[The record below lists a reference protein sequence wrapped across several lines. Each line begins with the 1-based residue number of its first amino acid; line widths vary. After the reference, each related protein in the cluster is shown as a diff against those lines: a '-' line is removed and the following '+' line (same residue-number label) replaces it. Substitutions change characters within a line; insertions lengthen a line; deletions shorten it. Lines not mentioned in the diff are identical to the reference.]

1 MRIDSGFLQR
11 KPTMSRRAVLAA
23 ALPAVAL
30 AGQTQAQTQTP
41 PPSGPAL
48 PASPAP
54 APRFTFDDVVRRAR
68 EAASRPFDA
77 RLPPLPDPLAKL
89 DFDGWRDIRFKP
101 DRALLASGNGP
112 FRMHLFHT
120 GFLYQRP
127 VVVNVV
133 RDGVAAPVPYA
144 PALFDYGRTKID
156 KPLPLDLGFAGFRLH
171 YPLNAPAVMDELIS
185 FLGASYFR
193 FLGRGQKYGLSAR
206 GLAIGVGAKE
216 TEEFPFFREFW
227 VELPREDADR
237 AVIYALMDG
246 ESVSGAYQFHV
257 YPSRETTVEVTATL
271 FARRS
276 INRLGIAPLTS
287 MYLSG
292 ENNPHAGRDY
302 RPELHDSD
310 GLLMQSGAG
319 EWIWRPLRNPA
330 AAVTSSFFD
339 NNPRGFGLMQRDR
352 TFEHYQDLDLNYE
365 MRPSYWVEP
374 REGWGEGRVELVEI
388 PTSDETNDNIVAYW
402 QPKNP
407 IEAGQQIT
415 LGYRLSALNDGARL
429 HPGARA
435 INTWTTQARALGSS
449 EPVAAGTRRFIVDF
463 TGGDLEFLLAEPG
476 QVQIV
481 ASVSTGRVLRSFVTA
496 NAAIRGFRAVVDVEV
511 PAGQSVDVR
520 GFLRARSR
528 ALSET
533 WTYPWVSP

>member
-1 MRIDSGFLQR
+1 MRADSGSPR
-11 KPTMSRRAVLAA
+11 HPAVSRRALLASAASLAA
-23 ALPAVAL
+23 AIPAL
-30 AGQTQAQTQTP
+30 AQTP
-41 PPSGPAL
+41 PQSGPTA

-54 APRFTFDDVVRRAR
+54 APRFGFEEVVRRAR
-68 EAASRPFDA
+68 DAAARPFDA
-77 RLPPLPDPLAKL
+77 RVPPLPDPLPRL
-89 DFDGWRDIRFKP
+89 DFDAWRDIRFRP

-112 FRMHLFHT
+112 FRMHLFHP

-133 RDGVAAPVPYA
+133 REGIAAPVPYA

-171 YPLNAPAVMDELIS
+171 YPLNAPGLMDELIA

-227 VELPREDADR
+227 IEMPREDAER
-237 AVIYALMDG
+237 AVVYALMDG
-246 ESVSGAYQFHV
+246 ESVTGAYQFLI
-257 YPSRETTVEVTATL
+257 YPGRETTLEVTATL
-271 FARRS
+271 FARRAVS
-276 INRLGIAPLTS
+276 RLGIAPLTS
-287 MYLSG
+287 MYLTG
-292 ENNPHAGRDY
+292 ENDMQAARDY

-310 GLLMQSGAG
+310 GLLMQTGAG

-330 AAVTSSFFD
+330 AAVTSSFVD

-352 TFEHYQDLDLNYE
+352 IFEHYQDLDLNYE

-388 PTSDETNDNIVAYW
+388 PTGDETNDNIVAYW

-407 IEAGQQIT
+407 LEAGQQIT
-415 LGYRLSALNDGARL
+415 LGYRLTALTDGVRL

-449 EPVAAGTRRFIVDF
+449 EQVPPGTRRFIIDF
-463 TGGDLEFLLAEPG
+463 AGGDLEFLLSDPP
-476 QVQIV
+476 QVQV
-481 ASVSTGRVLRSFVTA
+481 VPSVSAGRVLRSFVTP
-496 NAAIRGFRAVVDVEV
+496 NAPIKGFRAVIDIEA
-511 PAGQSVDVR
+511 PIGQAVDVR
-520 GFLRARSR
+520 AFLRARSR

-533 WTYPWVSP
+533 WTYPWIGA